1 MQFAFSSNAFT
12 NFSLIDSISHIAQI
26 GYQGIEIMCDK
37 PHAYP
42 PDVDHESILKIKS
55 SLSSNNVK
63 ISNLNAFTLF
73 ALGDTYH
80 PSWIDI
86 NPENRKARINH
97 TKNCIELAS
106 QLGAKTISLEPGGPI
121 DSATAPAIADASSS
135 QDRLK
140 LYNIFADGLKEVIPL
155 AEKNRVKL
163 LVEPEPGLLL
173 QTSKEFL
180 EFMKNFDSE
189 FLKLNFDIGH
199 FYCVREDPV
208 TLINELYD
216 YIEHFHLADIKD
228 HVHNHLIPGLG
239 DIQIK
244 DILLDIKDSN
254 YRGFVTIELYPYKN
268 DPIGAAA
275 QSLQYVKTLVS

>member
-12 NFSLIDSISHIAQI
+12 NFSLIDSISKIAQI
-26 GYQGIEIMCDK
+26 GYQGVEIMGDR

-42 PDVDHESILKIKS
+42 PDIDQKSISKIKS
-55 SLSSNNVK
+55 SLSSNNIE

-80 PSWIDI
+80 PSWIES
-86 NPENRKARINH
+86 NPEKRNARINH

-106 QLGAKTISLEPGGPI
+106 QIGAKTISLEPGGPLV
-121 DSATAPAIADASSS
+121 SSSS
-135 QDRLK
+135 QNRLE
-140 LYNIFADGLKEVIPL
+140 LYKIFADGINEVIPI

-163 LVEPEPGLLL
+163 LIEPEPGLLL

-199 FYCVREDPV
+199 FYCVRENPV
-208 TLINELYD
+208 VLIQELGD

-228 HVHNHLIPGLG
+228 YTHNHLIPGLG
-239 DIQIK
+239 DIHIK
-244 DILLDIKDSN
+244 DILFAIKDSN
-254 YRGFVTIELYPYKN
+254 YKGFVTIELYPYKN
-268 DPIGAAA
+268 DPIGAAT
-275 QSLQYVKTLVS
+275 QSLQYVRNLVT